1 MARTLCLHHF
11 HHLHLV
17 FRRVLLM
24 GEAYRIGS
32 VDPDRSI
39 EKRQFAGVFVFVVGL
54 DEFRNVPVLPHVLVS
69 SSCLLMY
76 LAQFFFFHSLHDIR
90 GYTHPLTVTA
100 QMFPLVPGGFC
111 AALLVPYLIKKFPG
125 HIIFLFAMFGFMCAN
140 LFMATAPVN
149 QVYWANTFVG
159 MLLGMFGPDLS
170 FSTGQLIVSNSVDR
184 NLQGIAAGIVSMI
197 TNYSCV
203 VLHQASLPD

>member
-69 SSCLLMY
+69 SSCLLIN
-76 LAQFFFFHSLHDIR
+76 LAQFFFSQPSRYQRLHPSPHRHRPNVPSRAWRLLRRPSRPIPHQEISRAHHFSLRHVWLHVCQSFHGDSACESSVLGEHVCGDA
-90 GYTHPLTVTA
+90 V
-100 QMFPLVPGGFC
+100 
-111 AALLVPYLIKKFPG
+111 G
-125 HIIFLFAMFGFMCAN
+125 HVWTRFEF
-140 LFMATAPVN
+140 
-149 QVYWANTFVG
+149 
-159 MLLGMFGPDLS
+159 
-170 FSTGQLIVSNSVDR
+170 
-184 NLQGIAAGIVSMI
+184 
-197 TNYSCV
+197 
-203 VLHQASLPD
+203 